1 MDLQLIWYLL
11 IGVLLAGYAVLDGYD
26 LGVGALYPFVT
37 RNDREKAALR
47 SAIGPVWD
55 GNEVWLI
62 TGAGALFAAFP
73 FVYATVFSGFYLAIM
88 LLLFSLIF
96 RAVSIEYRGKDPR
109 WRRFWDI
116 VFSVSSTLAAL
127 LLGVAVGNIVRGVP
141 LTPEGEFDGT
151 LLTLLHPYNL
161 LVGVLTLV
169 LFAVHGAAWGV
180 LRTEGALQLRLA
192 RVRSRGALVF
202 AALFLATT
210 AATFFAAPDRV
221 DGVFGSVIGWAALAV
236 VLGGVAFPFLRRDSE
251 RASFLASAAS
261 VLGLVGLWAVG
272 NYPNLVP
279 ALNNPDLSLTT
290 ATSSSDLTLKVMLVI
305 ALIGVPIVLTYTV
318 LVHWV
323 FSGKVEAETEGEG
336 Y

>member
-37 RNDREKAALR
+37 RNEREKTALR

-73 FVYATVFSGFYLAIM
+73 FVYATVFSGFYLAVM

-109 WRRFWDI
+109 WKRFWDI
-116 VFSVSSTLAAL
+116 VFSVSSSLAAL
-127 LLGVAVGNIVRGVP
+127 LLGVTVGNIVRGVP
-141 LTPEGEFDGT
+141 LTPEGEFDGS

-161 LVGVLTLV
+161 LVGVLTLT

-180 LRTEGALQLRLA
+180 LRTEGDLQRRLA
-192 RVRSRGALVF
+192 RVRSGGAAVF
-202 AALFLATT
+202 LGLFLATT

-221 DGVFGSVIGWAALAV
+221 DGVFGSVLGWIALAV
-236 VLGGVAFPFLRRDSE
+236 VLGGLAFPFLRRESE

-261 VLGLVGLWAVG
+261 VLGLVGIWAVG

-279 ALNNPDLSLTT
+279 AINNPDLSLTT
-290 ATSSSDLTLKVMLVI
+290 ANSSSDLTLKVMLVI
-305 ALIGVPIVLTYTV
+305 ALIGVPIVLAYTV

-323 FSGKVEAETEGEG
+323 FSGKVEAEAEGEG